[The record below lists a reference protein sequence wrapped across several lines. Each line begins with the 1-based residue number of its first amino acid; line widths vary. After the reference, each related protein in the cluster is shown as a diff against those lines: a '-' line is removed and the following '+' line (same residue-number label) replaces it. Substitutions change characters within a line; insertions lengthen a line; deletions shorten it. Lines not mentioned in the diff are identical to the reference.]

1 MSVRKPQEWTT
12 VQMQLTLVLAATA
25 ILIGAALVWSQSV
38 EIHRIDIHLTADA
51 AERGGLLNRVLEL
64 KGNSLET
71 FAYDYSYWNEMVR
84 LVQTGDRVWARQNI
98 DAALR
103 TYRANAAWVFDA
115 AGSPV
120 YTVRDSTLQTG
131 PGPVPSGLSI
141 RRVFAQNHFCHFF
154 LTGPDGPIEVRGATV
169 QPSSDPG
176 RRTHA
181 RGYFLVA
188 RSWNQPYLAELMRL
202 TGTTMRIVP
211 VGPGAKPSTEVVR
224 QTGTITFNRPLPGVE
239 GEPKEMLVASLHPGW
254 TAAALQSMRRNLLV
268 QVGLALLTILGLSLV
283 LRSWVTR
290 PLWLL
295 RYSLASGSAK
305 ALKPLE
311 RNRTEFGQLA
321 LLVGQ
326 SFGHSAALVKEVAER
341 KRTEQS
347 LRESEEKYR
356 LVVNNVS
363 EAIVVAQDW
372 KIVFANPSAGR
383 IFGYSQ
389 LLGTDFNQ
397 FVHPAD
403 RWFVAD
409 GYRRRL
415 AGEDIRDRF
424 RFRIVRQ
431 LGETRHLEASAA
443 YFEWMGRPATLS
455 FLDDITERLVAENA
469 LRESEERFRATFEQA
484 AVGVAHVSLEGR
496 FIRINQR
503 FCDIA
508 GRTRDEMLAST
519 FQEITHPDDLD
530 ADLTNIREVLDGSIT
545 TYSMEKRY
553 IRKDGSFVWVNLT
566 VSLMREPD
574 GRPRHFIS
582 VVEDISSRKEAELKE
597 QRLAREVERRK
608 IELEQVI
615 YAASHDLRAPLISVQ
630 GFVGEL
636 RLSLKDL
643 LAELERTDVPPEFR
657 SRIAELTRS
666 DIPESLRFIDAGTT
680 RMSEL
685 LSGLLRLSRL
695 GRTEFRAEPLDMNR
709 VVGQVVRSVEFTA
722 RAAGA
727 EIAVT
732 DLPACVG
739 DSMQVGQVFANLV
752 ENALKYRSPERAPVI
767 RVTGRREG
775 NSAVYYVED
784 NGRGIASDMQQRVFT
799 PFYRVDPKAGIGE
812 GLGLAIVSRI
822 VDRLGGRVWLES
834 EPGKGS
840 RFFVALPTG

>member
-1 MSVRKPQEWTT
+1 MSFRNSQGWTS
-12 VQMQLTLVLAATA
+12 VQTQLTLVLVAAA
-25 ILIGAALVWSQSV
+25 VLITVALVWSQSA
-38 EIHRIDIHLTADA
+38 ETDRIDTRLAADA
-51 AERGGLLNRVLEL
+51 AEHGALLDRALEL
-64 KGNSLET
+64 EGSSLAT
-71 FAYDYSYWNEMVR
+71 FAHEYACWDEMVR
-84 LVQTGDRVWARQNI
+84 FVQTRNRAWARQRI
-98 DAALR
+98 DEALK
-103 TYRANAAWVFDA
+103 TYRADAAWVFDA
-115 AGSPV
+115 AGTPV
-120 YTVRDSTLQTG
+120 YATRDPILEAGTG
-131 PGPVPSGLSI
+131 PLPPGLSVKQLFG
-141 RRVFAQNHFCHFF
+141 RDHSCRFF
-154 LTGPDGPIEVRGATV
+154 IAGSDGPIEIHGTTIH
-169 QPSSDPG
+169 PTGDPQ
-176 RRTHA
+176 RRTPG
-181 RGYFLVA
+181 RGYFFVA
-188 RSWNQPYLAELMRL
+188 RSWNRQYLAELMRL
-202 TGTTMRIVP
+202 TGTTMRIAQAVP
-211 VGPGAKPSTEVVR
+211 DAKPSAEIVR
-224 QTGTITFNRPLPGVE
+224 QSGEITLTRPLPSSG
-239 GEPKEMLVASLHPGW
+239 GWPKETLVASVHPGW
-254 TAAALQSMRRNLLV
+254 TAAALRSSRRTLLV
-268 QVGLALLTILGLSLV
+268 QTGVALITILGLSLV

-290 PLWLL
+290 PLALL
-295 RYSLASGSAK
+295 EYSLASGSAR

-321 LLVGQ
+321 LLVGR

-356 LVVNNVS
+356 LVVDNVS
-363 EAIVVAQDW
+363 EAIIVAHDW
-372 KIVFANPSAGR
+372 KIVFANPSASKV
-383 IFGYSQ
+383 FGHSQ
-389 LLGTDFNQ
+389 LLGADFNQ

-431 LGETRHLEASAA
+431 LGEVRYLEASAV
-443 YFEWMGRPATLS
+443 YIDWIGRPSTLS
-455 FLDDITERLVAENA
+455 FLDDITERLAAEIA

-496 FIRINQR
+496 FIRVNQR

-530 ADLTNIREVLDGSIT
+530 ADLAKVHDVLAGNIA

-553 IRKDGSFVWVNLT
+553 IRKDGSPVWVNLT

-582 VVEDISSRKEAELKE
+582 VVEDVSARKRAEEKE

-608 IELEQVI
+608 VELEQVI
-615 YAASHDLRAPLISVQ
+615 YAASHDLRTPLISVQ

-636 RLSLKDL
+636 KLSLKDL
-643 LAELERTDVPPEFR
+643 LAELDRSDAPPEFR
-657 SRIAELTRS
+657 DRIAALTRS
-666 DIPESLRFIDAGTT
+666 DIPESLRFIDASTT
-680 RMSEL
+680 RMAEL

-695 GRTEFRAEPLDMNR
+695 GRTEFRTEPLDMNR
-709 VVGQVVRSVEFTA
+709 VVGGVVRSLEFTA

-727 EIAVT
+727 EVVVA

-767 RVTGRREG
+767 RISGRSEDH
-775 NSAVYYVED
+775 SAVYCVED
-784 NGRGIASDMQQRVFT
+784 NGSGIAPDMQQRVFT
-799 PFYRVDPKAGIGE
+799 PFFRVDPKAGSGE

-822 VDRLGGRVWLES
+822 VDRLGGRIWVES
-834 EPGKGS
+834 DLDKGS
-840 RFFVALPTG
+840 RFFVALPSG

>member
-12 VQMQLTLVLAATA
+12 VQMQLTLVLAAMA
-25 ILIGAALVWSQSV
+25 VLIGAALVWSQSV
-38 EIHRIDIHLTADA
+38 EIHRIDAHLAADA

-64 KGNSLET
+64 KGSSLET
-71 FAYDYSYWNEMVR
+71 FAYDYSYWDEMVR
-84 LVQTGDRVWARQNI
+84 FVQTGDRIWARQNI
-98 DAALR
+98 DAALH

-120 YTVRDSTLQTG
+120 YTVRDSIFQTS
-131 PGPVPSGLSI
+131 PGPVPAGLSI
-141 RRVFAQNHFCHFF
+141 GRVFTHDHFCHFF
-154 LTGPDGPIEVRGATV
+154 ITGPDGPIEIRGATI
-169 QPSSDPG
+169 QPSADPG
-176 RRTHA
+176 RRTRA

-188 RSWNQPYLAELMRL
+188 RSWDQPYLAELRRL
-202 TGTTMRIVP
+202 TGTAMRIVP
-211 VGPGAKPSTEVVR
+211 VGFGAKPLAEIVR
-224 QTGTITFNRPLPGVE
+224 QTGTITFTRPLPSIE
-239 GEPKEMLVASLHPGW
+239 GGTEEMLVASLHPGW

-268 QVGLALLTILGLSLV
+268 QVVLALLTIVGLSLV

-290 PLWLL
+290 PLGLL
-295 RYSLASGSAK
+295 TYSLATGSAK

-363 EAIVVAQDW
+363 EAIIVAQDW
-372 KIVFANPSAGR
+372 KIVFANPSASK

-415 AGEDIRDRF
+415 ASEDIRDRF

-443 YFEWMGRPATLS
+443 HFEWMGRPATLS
-455 FLDDITERLVAENA
+455 LLADITERLAAESA

-496 FIRINQR
+496 FVRVNQR
-503 FCDIA
+503 LCNIV

-519 FQEITHPDDLD
+519 IKEITHPEDIDLD
-530 ADLTNIREVLDGSIT
+530 LANIREVLAGTIT
-545 TYSMEKRY
+545 TYSKEQRY
-553 IRKDGSFVWVNLT
+553 IHKAGSFVWVNLT
-566 VSLMREPD
+566 VSLMREPN
-574 GRPRHFIS
+574 GQPRHFIS
-582 VVEDISSRKEAELKE
+582 VVEDISARKRAEEKE

-608 IELEQVI
+608 VELEQLI
-615 YAASHDLRAPLISVQ
+615 YAASHDLRTPLISVQ

-636 RLSLKDL
+636 KLSLKDL
-643 LAELERTDVPPEFR
+643 LAELDRSDVPPEFR
-657 SRIAELTRS
+657 SRIAALARS

-709 VVGQVVRSVEFTA
+709 VAGEVVRSVEFTA

-727 EIAVT
+727 EIAVA

-739 DSMQVGQVFANLV
+739 DTMQVGQVFANLV

-767 RVTGRREG
+767 RITGRCEG
-775 NSAVYYVED
+775 HTVVYCVED

-799 PFYRVDPKAGIGE
+799 PFFRVDPKAGSGE

-822 VDRLGGRVWLES
+822 VDRLGGRVWVES
-834 EPGKGS
+834 NPGEGS